1 MINAAPS
8 RQTHAYLD
16 IAHRRRKAE
25 KIVRILE
32 LNRSLRGLTVL
43 EVGAGSAVITTALA
57 ERVGSQG
64 QVIAVD
70 RVDQRVMCDG
80 YQFIPVTGVQ
90 LPFAARS
97 FDVVVSN
104 HVLEHVGGL
113 TEQLAHLTE
122 IARVL
127 RPDGLAYLA
136 VPNRWA
142 LREPHFGLWFLS
154 WLPHFLRSPYLRA
167 RRRGPC
173 YDCDPPGPRRIRSLI
188 RRAGLRFQDVAAPA
202 LRLMVQIEKPWLVS
216 DVVRRLP
223 DVVLKT
229 CSPTYPTMTFLMTHP
244 EPRAPSARTSAS

>member
-1 MINAAPS
+1 MTNAAPG

-32 LNRSLRGLTVL
+32 MNRSLRGLTAL
-43 EVGAGSAVITTALA
+43 EVGAGSGVITAALA

-64 QVIAVD
+64 QVTAVD

-80 YQFIPVTGVQ
+80 YQFVPVTGVQ
-90 LPFAARS
+90 LPFPARS

-104 HVLEHVGGL
+104 HVLEHVGGH

-136 VPNRWA
+136 VPNRWT

-154 WLPHFLRSPYLRA
+154 WLPRSLRSPYLRA
-167 RRRGPC
+167 RRRGAC
-173 YDCDPPGPRRIRSLI
+173 YDCEPPGPRRIRSLI
-188 RRAGLRFQDVAAPA
+188 RLAGLCFQDVAAPA
-202 LRLMVQIEKPWLVS
+202 LRLMVQIETPWIVS
-216 DVVRRLP
+216 DVVRTLP
-223 DVVLKT
+223 DFVLKT
-229 CSPTYPTMTFLMTHP
+229 CSPVYPTMTFLMTHP
-244 EPRAPSARTSAS
+244 KPGAPSERTSAS